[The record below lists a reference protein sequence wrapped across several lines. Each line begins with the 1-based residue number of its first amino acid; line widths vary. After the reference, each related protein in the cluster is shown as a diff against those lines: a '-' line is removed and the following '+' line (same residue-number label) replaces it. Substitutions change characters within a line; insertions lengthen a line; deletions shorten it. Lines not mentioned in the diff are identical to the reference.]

1 MRLFVILVLAASAVF
16 VFWSGAQLP
25 EQVGSHFDLSGR
37 ADAFLSRTTFIAAML
52 VAVTVGPALVW
63 LLQLWVARSG
73 KWNIRNR
80 DYWFA
85 AQHNKSTVRYLANH
99 AGWFTIALVAFMA
112 FVHWLVVQANAG
124 SAASPR
130 LDNTAFL
137 TALAVFFGFVI
148 VWVSMLF
155 VRFGKRN

>member
-16 VFWSGAQLP
+16 VLWSGAQLP

-37 ADAFLSRTTFIAAML
+37 ADAFMSRTAFTAAML
-52 VAVTVGPALVW
+52 LAASVVPGLVW
-63 LLQLWVARSG
+63 LLQLWAARSG

-80 DYWFA
+80 DHWFG
-85 AQHNKSTVRYLANH
+85 AQHGKSTVRYLENQ
-99 AGWFTIALVAFMA
+99 AGWFTIALAAFMV
-112 FVHWLVVQANAG
+112 FVHWLVVQANTGAG
-124 SAASPR
+124 APPG

-137 TALAVFFGFVI
+137 AALAVYFVFVI

-155 VRFGKRN
+155 VRFGKRT